1 MIITILLADDHQI
14 VRQGLRALLDAEPN
28 FSVAGEA
35 GDGLEAIEIAE
46 RLHPH
51 VLVVDIK
58 MPGVTGLEVVR
69 QVRRRSPPT
78 RAVVL
83 SMYEDEAYV
92 LEALRCGAGAYV
104 LKGSSASELAHA
116 VREVMAGRRYLS
128 PQVARIDFDELAE
141 PPAEDAYASLTA
153 REREVLHL
161 SASGLTSAQIAERLS
176 ISPRTVET
184 HRANLMRKLSLE
196 NQSELVRYAIK
207 RGILFLDE

>member
-35 GDGLEAIEIAE
+35 GDGLEAIEMAE

-104 LKGSSASELAHA
+104 LKGSSALELAHA

-128 PQVARIDFDELAE
+128 PQVAGIDFNELAE
-141 PPAEDAYASLTA
+141 PPAEEAYESLTA

-184 HRANLMRKLSLE
+184 HRANLMRKLSVE
-196 NQSELVRYAIK
+196 NQTELVRYAIK